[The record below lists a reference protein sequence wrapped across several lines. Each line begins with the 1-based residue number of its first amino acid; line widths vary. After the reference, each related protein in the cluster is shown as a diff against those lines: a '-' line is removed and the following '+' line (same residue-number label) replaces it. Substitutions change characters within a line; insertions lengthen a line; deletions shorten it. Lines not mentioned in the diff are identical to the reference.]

1 MYIPV
6 HGSYFELS
14 GREQLQEHQKSHPKE
29 IKLSYR
35 SCIISKPYPVEK
47 AVKINMN
54 TVTVGG
60 IKQNILTMTITK
72 AKNIAHHRHN
82 GSGMCVR

>member
-1 MYIPV
+1 
-6 HGSYFELS
+6 
-14 GREQLQEHQKSHPKE
+14 
-29 IKLSYR
+29 
-35 SCIISKPYPVEK
+35 
-47 AVKINMN
+47 MN

-82 GSGMCVR
+82 GSGMCVRQTARIPKIIITENNGIV